1 MIKYFKNKNLYWQTD
16 NIATTSIIGSG
27 SNKVQLQNLALE
39 IYDLTR
45 NNNISLNIQ
54 WFPPEFNKTANLLS
68 KSIDYDDWFVTE
80 NYFKFIN
87 TKWGAVTIAMCAT
100 KQNKKK
106 IKKIKKYRNGKIQ
119 FTILESKNRSRGRL
133 FTKLV

>member
-1 MIKYFKNKNLYWQTD
+1 M
-16 NIATTSIIGSG
+16 
-27 SNKVQLQNLALE
+27 ALE

-54 WFPPEFNKTANLLS
+54 WFPRELNKTADLLR

-87 TKWGAVTIAMCAT
+87 TKWGAVTIAMFAT
-100 KQNKKK
+100 KKKHKKNKN
-106 IKKIKKYRNGKIQ
+106 RTIQ
-119 FTILESKNRSRGRL
+119 FKNFESKNRSRGRL
-133 FTKLV
+133 FTKCV